1 MTAAIQSV
9 EFSAPGGRA
18 SRRRWLVG
26 LAAAAVL
33 WFDPSS
39 GVAKAVLWTAGLYA
53 LWNWRRTWAA
63 WKNPAGVLLAL
74 GTAWAVVSVAWSIEP
89 SGSARDLLK
98 SAPMALAALAAP
110 VVFDRPG
117 RVWAALVASA
127 GMITLRLTVD
137 MVRLLAELGWPAV
150 MAQARFC
157 HPYLYTHPNVTS
169 MMAGLCVF
177 VFAARWLAGAPGMG
191 CKLALASGLA
201 LDLAYLAMMGSR
213 GPQAVFALVEL
224 GWPAVMAQ
232 ARFCHPYLYTH
243 PNVTSMMAGLCVFVF
258 AARWLAG
265 APGMGCKLALASG
278 LALDLAYLAMMG
290 SRGPQAVFALVA
302 LVFPVASLPGWRTR
316 AAAALVVTAL
326 GAGLWQTAD
335 RINPRFRDRT
345 MENFTFRDKVW
356 RHAGKLANRHP
367 VVGNGFGKRAFVKAL
382 YDNPEHQPPR
392 IWFRFPHAHS
402 YWLMLYFQGGTVGL
416 ALWSLG
422 WAALA
427 VRLGRGMARARQG
440 VAPWGERLRA
450 PLLPLLL
457 GSGMAFI
464 LIYGIADYPDSVIR
478 QALFYLAGL
487 AMVPIPAPA
496 TASAP

>member
-18 SRRRWLVG
+18 ARRRWLVG

-137 MVRLLAELGWPAV
+137 MVRLLA
-150 MAQARFC
+150 
-157 HPYLYTHPNVTS
+157 
-169 MMAGLCVF
+169 
-177 VFAARWLAGAPGMG
+177 
-191 CKLALASGLA
+191 
-201 LDLAYLAMMGSR
+201 
-213 GPQAVFALVEL
+213 EL